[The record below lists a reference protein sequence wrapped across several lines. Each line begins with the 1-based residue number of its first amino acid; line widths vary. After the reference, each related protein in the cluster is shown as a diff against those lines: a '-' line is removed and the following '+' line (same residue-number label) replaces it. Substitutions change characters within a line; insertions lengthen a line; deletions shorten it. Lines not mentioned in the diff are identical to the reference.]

1 MVCPHWRRTTR
12 AESQLIWKS
21 AEAFAVLMKYDSA
34 LGQSLPL
41 ILANDAA
48 AFRRQRALR
57 RFGTAMM
64 VLTATAVGTA
74 AMAVE
79 DPMAPLAAVSASFI
93 DVAASMS
100 NQPIFRTAAAA
111 PSSLSADNEGPRIAT
126 AAAAEPAY
134 RNQAEMA
141 AGPPGAL
148 LNQFVA
154 WSQDKQQQE
163 LIEAQARQQP
173 AAEPATLAATAQDA
187 PTMAEASEPLR
198 VTPTPQNADSHIRN
212 ARAELPSTRP
222 DRAAPLHAAHAPA
235 KPAERAQ
242 AQDALAHGARPQ
254 SLLQMLGW
262 RG

>member
-1 MVCPHWRRTTR
+1 
-12 AESQLIWKS
+12 
-21 AEAFAVLMKYDSA
+21 MKYDSA

-57 RFGTAMM
+57 QFGTAIM

-79 DPMAPLAAVSASFI
+79 DPMAPLVAVSASFI
-93 DVAASMS
+93 DVAASVS
-100 NQPIFRTAAAA
+100 NQAMFRTAAAA
-111 PSSLSADNEGPRIAT
+111 PSNPSADNEGLTRIAT

-141 AGPPGAL
+141 AGAPGAL

-163 LIEAQARQQP
+163 QIEAQPRQQA
-173 AAEPATLAATAQDA
+173 AAEPATFAAAAQDDQA
-187 PTMAEASEPLR
+187 SVMAEAPEPLR
-198 VTPTPQNADSHIRN
+198 VTPTPQNADARIRN

-222 DRAAPLHAAHAPA
+222 DRAPPPHVPHASA
-235 KPAERAQ
+235 KSAERAQ
-242 AQDALAHGARPQ
+242 AQDAAARDARPQ

>member
-1 MVCPHWRRTTR
+1 
-12 AESQLIWKS
+12 
-21 AEAFAVLMKYDSA
+21 MKYDSA

-57 RFGTAMM
+57 RFGTAIM

-79 DPMAPLAAVSASFI
+79 DPMAPLVAVSASFI

-100 NQPIFRTAAAA
+100 NQTMFRTAAAA
-111 PSSLSADNEGPRIAT
+111 PSNLSADNEGLTRIAT

-134 RNQAEMA
+134 RNQAEMS
-141 AGPPGAL
+141 AGSPGSL

-154 WSQDKQQQE
+154 WSQDQQQLE
-163 LIEAQARQQP
+163 QIEAQARQQP
-173 AAEPATLAATAQDA
+173 AAEPATFAAAQDN
-187 PTMAEASEPLR
+187 PTLAMAEASEPLR
-198 VTPTPQNADSHIRN
+198 VTPTPQDAERRIRN
-212 ARAELPSTRP
+212 ARAELPPTRL
-222 DRAAPLHAAHAPA
+222 DHAATLHAPHASA
-235 KPAERAQ
+235 KPAEKPQ
-242 AQDALAHGARPQ
+242 AQNAPVHDARPQ